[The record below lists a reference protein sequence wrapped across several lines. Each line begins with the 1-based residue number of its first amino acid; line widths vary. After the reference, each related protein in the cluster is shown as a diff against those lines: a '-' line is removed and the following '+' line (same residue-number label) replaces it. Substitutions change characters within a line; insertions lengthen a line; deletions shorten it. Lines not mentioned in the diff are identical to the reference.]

1 MSSAI
6 PHCPWAFCRA
16 CSWRGKLCSVLSLE
30 CWGLGFGELSAG
42 AASGGSGDRNNAWLE
57 LNFKCKHQGYLTQS
71 EKVLPFWGANCF
83 CWFPFPANAR
93 SGLLERHSQRLLDIC
108 HFRPLLDDL
117 LLFGFFSNVTDAP
130 AAIRQHFQKAGM

>member
-1 MSSAI
+1 MSSA
-6 PHCPWAFCRA
+6 PGLSAEPAPGEENSAPSCPWNA
-16 CSWRGKLCSVLSLE
+16 GV
-30 CWGLGFGELSAG
+30 WGLGFGELSAG

-57 LNFKCKHQGYLTQS
+57 LNFKRKHQGYLTQS

-93 SGLLERHSQRLLDIC
+93 SGLLDRHSQSLLDIC